1 MALHL
6 LATSF
11 TAPGADLRWD
21 DEFLRAERSR
31 LGLGRRTDRMTA
43 AVLSAL
49 DRLEGRPDDA
59 PLIFASML
67 GVQSRITAL
76 QNDLIDFPEDQ
87 IGPVSF
93 SCSVHNAV
101 PGAAAIR
108 FGMKVPVFSLAG
120 FDRLPARAFQL
131 ADAVLSA
138 GDAEKA
144 LVILT
149 EECSPFAERAMML
162 SGLEP
167 MEFAALFLLKR
178 ADADDPGAWP
188 GPSPELNYCQ
198 WIGNLL
204 PG

>member
-6 LATSF
+6 IAASF
-11 TAPGADLRWD
+11 TAPGTDLRWD
-21 DEFLRAERSR
+21 DDFLRAERAR
-31 LGLGRRTDRMTA
+31 LGLGRRSDRMTA

-59 PLIFASML
+59 PLLFGSML

-108 FGMKVPVFSLAG
+108 FGMKVPIFSLAG
-120 FDRLPARAFQL
+120 FDRLPDRVLSL

-138 GDAEKA
+138 GDAERTLA
-144 LVILT
+144 ILT
-149 EECSPFAERAMML
+149 EERSAFADRAMRL
-162 SGLEP
+162 YGLEP
-167 MEFAALFLLKR
+167 MEFAAVFLLEHAKES
-178 ADADDPGAWP
+178 DEPF
-188 GPSPELNYCQ
+188 SPPLELDYFQ
-198 WIGNLL
+198 WIRSLL
-204 PG
+204 SV

>member
-6 LATSF
+6 LASAF
-11 TAPGADLRWD
+11 TAPGAELCWD
-21 DEFLRAERSR
+21 DAFLREERAR
-31 LGLGRRTDRMTA
+31 LGLGRRSDRMTA

-59 PLIFASML
+59 PVLFGSML

-108 FGMKVPVFSLAG
+108 FGLKVPVFSLAG
-120 FDRLPARAFQL
+120 FDCLHGRVLRL
-131 ADAVLSA
+131 ADAMLSA
-138 GDAEKA
+138 GDAERVLA
-144 LVILT
+144 ILA
-149 EECSPFAERAMML
+149 EERSPFADRVMKL
-162 SGLEP
+162 SGFEP
-167 MEFAALFLLKR
+167 MEFAAVFLLER
-178 ADADDPGAWP
+178 AEEGSESFCPPPG
-188 GPSPELNYCQ
+188 LDCFR
-198 WIGNLL
+198 WIRSLF
-204 PG
+204 PAT

>member
-6 LATSF
+6 LASSF

-21 DEFLRAERSR
+21 DGFLREERAR
-31 LGLGRRTDRMTA
+31 LGLGRRSDRMTA

-59 PLIFASML
+59 PLLFGSML

-108 FGMKVPVFSLAG
+108 FGLKVPVFSLAG
-120 FDRLPARAFQL
+120 FDRLPERVLSL

-138 GDAEKA
+138 GDADHA
-144 LVILT
+144 LAILT
-149 EECSPFAERAMML
+149 EERSAFADRAMRL
-162 SGLEP
+162 HGLEP
-167 MEFAALFLLKR
+167 MEFAAVFLLEQAQNE
-178 ADADDPGAWP
+178 ADAFAVPDGMDLFA
-188 GPSPELNYCQ
+188 
-198 WIGNLL
+198 WIGSLL
-204 PG
+204 P

>member
-1 MALHL
+1 MALRL
-6 LATSF
+6 IASSF

-21 DEFLRAERSR
+21 DDFLRAERAR
-31 LGLGRRTDRMTA
+31 LGLGRRSDRMTA

-49 DRLEGRPDDA
+49 DQLEGRPDDA
-59 PLIFASML
+59 TLLFGSML

-108 FGMKVPVFSLAG
+108 FGLKVPVFSLAG
-120 FDRLPARAFQL
+120 FDRLPDRVLSL

-138 GDAEKA
+138 GGADRA
-144 LVILT
+144 LVILS
-149 EECSPFAERAMML
+149 EERSVFADRAIRL
-162 SGLEP
+162 LGLEP
-167 MEFAALFLLKR
+167 MEFAAVFLLEQTQNE
-178 ADADDPGAWP
+178 ADAFAVPDGMDLFA
-188 GPSPELNYCQ
+188 
-198 WIGNLL
+198 WIGSLL
-204 PG
+204 P

>member
-1 MALHL
+1 MSLHL
-6 LATSF
+6 LASSF

-21 DEFLRAERSR
+21 DDFLRSERTR
-31 LGLGRRTDRMTA
+31 LGLGRRSDRMTA

-49 DRLEGRPDDA
+49 DRLESRPDNA
-59 PLIFASML
+59 PLLFGSML

-108 FGMKVPVFSLAG
+108 FGMKVPIFSLAG
-120 FDRLPARAFQL
+120 FARLSDRVLSL

-138 GDAEKA
+138 GDAKRA

-149 EECSPFAERAMML
+149 EERSPFADRTMRL
-162 SGLEP
+162 HGLEP
-167 MEFAALFLLKR
+167 MEFAAVFLLERTKEGGETFR
-178 ADADDPGAWP
+178 PP
-188 GPSPELNYCQ
+188 PELDYFQ
-198 WIGNLL
+198 WIRSLL
-204 PG
+204 SI

>member
-6 LATSF
+6 LASSF

-21 DEFLRAERSR
+21 DGFLRAERAR
-31 LGLGRRTDRMTA
+31 LELGRRTDRMTA

-49 DRLEGRPDDA
+49 DRLKGRPDDA
-59 PLIFASML
+59 PLLFGSML

-120 FDRLPARAFQL
+120 FDRLHERVLSL
-131 ADAVLSA
+131 ADAVLTA
-138 GDAEKA
+138 GDAERA
-144 LVILT
+144 LVILS
-149 EECSPFAERAMML
+149 EERSVFADRAMKL
-162 SGLEP
+162 YGLEP
-167 MEFAALFLLKR
+167 MEFAAVFLLEQAQNDKE
-178 ADADDPGAWP
+178 AFSVPDDMDLFAWIR
-188 GPSPELNYCQ
+188 S
-198 WIGNLL
+198 LL
-204 PG
+204 P

>member
-6 LATSF
+6 LASSF

-21 DEFLRAERSR
+21 DGFLREERAR
-31 LGLGRRTDRMTA
+31 LGLGRRSDRMTA

-59 PLIFASML
+59 PLLFGSML

-108 FGMKVPVFSLAG
+108 FGLKVPVFSLAG
-120 FDRLPARAFQL
+120 FDRLPERVLSL

-138 GDAEKA
+138 GDADHA
-144 LVILT
+144 LAILT
-149 EECSPFAERAMML
+149 EERSAFADRAMRL
-162 SGLEP
+162 LGLEP
-167 MEFAALFLLKR
+167 MEFAAVFLLEQTQNE
-178 ADADDPGAWP
+178 ADAFAVPDGMDLFA
-188 GPSPELNYCQ
+188 
-198 WIGNLL
+198 WIGSLL
-204 PG
+204 P

>member
-6 LATSF
+6 IAAAF

-21 DEFLRAERSR
+21 DDFLRAERAR
-31 LGLGRRTDRMTA
+31 LGLGRRSDRMTA

-49 DRLEGRPDDA
+49 DRLEGRPDNA
-59 PLIFASML
+59 PLLFGSML

-76 QNDLIDFPEDQ
+76 QSDLIDFPEDQ

-108 FGMKVPVFSLAG
+108 FGMKVPIFSLAG
-120 FDRLPARAFQL
+120 FDRLHVRVLSL
-131 ADAVLSA
+131 ADAVLTA
-138 GDAEKA
+138 GDAERA

-149 EECSPFAERAMML
+149 EERSAFADRAMRL
-162 SGLEP
+162 HGLEP
-167 MEFAALFLLKR
+167 MEIAAVLLLELANKSGE
-178 ADADDPGAWP
+178 PF
-188 GPSPELNYCQ
+188 SPPLELDYFQ
-198 WIGNLL
+198 WIRSLL
-204 PG
+204 SV

>member
-1 MALHL
+1 MSLHL
-6 LATSF
+6 LASSF

-21 DEFLRAERSR
+21 DDFLRAERAR
-31 LGLGRRTDRMTA
+31 LGLGRRSDRMTA

-59 PLIFASML
+59 PLLFGSML
-67 GVQSRITAL
+67 GVQGRISAL

-108 FGMKVPVFSLAG
+108 FGMKVPIFSLAG
-120 FDRLPARAFQL
+120 FDRLPDRVLQL

-138 GDAEKA
+138 GDAERA

-149 EECSPFAERAMML
+149 EERSTFADRAMRL
-162 SGLEP
+162 YGLEP
-167 MEFAALFLLKR
+167 MEFAAAFLLEHAEEGGESFR
-178 ADADDPGAWP
+178 PP
-188 GPSPELNYCQ
+188 PELDYFL
-198 WIGNLL
+198 WIRSLL
-204 PG
+204 PA

>member
-1 MALHL
+1 MKLHL
-6 LATSF
+6 LASSF

-21 DEFLRAERSR
+21 DGFLRDERAR

-49 DRLEGRPDDA
+49 DRLEDRPGDV
-59 PLIFASML
+59 PLLFGSML

-108 FGMKVPVFSLAG
+108 FGLEVPIFSLAG
-120 FDRLPARAFQL
+120 FDRLPDRVFQL
-131 ADAVLSA
+131 ANAILSA
-138 GDAEKA
+138 GDAERA
-144 LVILT
+144 LAILT
-149 EECSPFAERAMML
+149 EERSTFADRAMKTL
-162 SGLEP
+162 GLEP
-167 MEFAALFLLKR
+167 MEFAAVFLLER
-178 ADADDPGAWP
+178 AKNDDELFCPP
-188 GPSPELNYCQ
+188 PELDYFQ
-198 WIGNLL
+198 WIGSLL
-204 PG
+204 PA

>member
-1 MALHL
+1 MSLHL
-6 LATSF
+6 IASSF

-21 DEFLRAERSR
+21 DDFLRAERAR
-31 LGLGRRTDRMTA
+31 LGLGRRSDRMTA

-59 PLIFASML
+59 PLLFGSML

-87 IGPVSF
+87 IGPISF

-108 FGMKVPVFSLAG
+108 FGMKVPIFSLAG
-120 FDRLPARAFQL
+120 FDRLPERVLSL

-138 GDAEKA
+138 GDAGRA
-144 LVILT
+144 FVILA
-149 EECSPFAERAMML
+149 EERSVFADRAVRL
-162 SGLEP
+162 YGLEP
-167 MEFAALFLLKR
+167 MEFAATFLLEPAR
-178 ADADDPGAWP
+178 NGADEFTVPDGMDIFARIR
-188 GPSPELNYCQ
+188 S
-198 WIGNLL
+198 LL
-204 PG
+204 P

>member
-1 MALHL
+1 
-6 LATSF
+6 
-11 TAPGADLRWD
+11 
-21 DEFLRAERSR
+21 
-31 LGLGRRTDRMTA
+31 MTA

-49 DRLEGRPDDA
+49 ERLEGRPDDA
-59 PLIFASML
+59 PLLFGSML

-108 FGMKVPVFSLAG
+108 FGMKVPIFSLAG
-120 FDRLPARAFQL
+120 FDRLPDRVLSL

-138 GDAEKA
+138 GDAERV

-149 EECSPFAERAMML
+149 EERSAFADRAMRL
-162 SGLEP
+162 YGLEP
-167 MEFAALFLLKR
+167 MEFAAVFLLER
-178 ADADDPGAWP
+178 AKEG
-188 GPSPELNYCQ
+188 GEVFSP
-198 WIGNLL
+198 L
-204 PG
+204 PGHDYFRWIRSVSGF

>member
-6 LATSF
+6 LASSF

-21 DEFLRAERSR
+21 DEFLRAERAR

-49 DRLEGRPDDA
+49 DRLDGRPDDA
-59 PLIFASML
+59 PILFGSML

-101 PGAAAIR
+101 PGAAAIQ
-108 FGMKVPVFSLAG
+108 FGMKVPIFSLAG
-120 FDRLPARAFQL
+120 FDRLPERVLQF
-131 ADAVLSA
+131 ADAILSS
-138 GDAEKA
+138 GDHERA

-149 EECSPFAERAMML
+149 EERSAFADRAMRL
-162 SGLEP
+162 YGLEP
-167 MEFAALFLLKR
+167 MEFAAVFLLER
-178 ADADDPGAWP
+178 AEEGGESFFPPPG
-188 GPSPELNYCQ
+188 LDYFR
-198 WIGNLL
+198 WIRSLL
-204 PG
+204 SV

>member
-6 LATSF
+6 LASSF
-11 TAPGADLRWD
+11 TAPGADLSWD
-21 DEFLRAERSR
+21 EGFLREERAR

-59 PLIFASML
+59 PMLFGSML
-67 GVQSRITAL
+67 GVQGRIMAL
-76 QNDLIDFPEDQ
+76 QNDLLDFPEDQ

-108 FGMKVPVFSLAG
+108 FGLKIPIFSLAG
-120 FDRLPARAFQL
+120 FDRLHVRVLHL

-138 GDAEKA
+138 GDVGRVLAVLAE
-144 LVILT
+144 
-149 EECSPFAERAMML
+149 ERSQFADRAMKK

-167 MEFAALFLLKR
+167 MEFAAVFLLER
-178 ADADDPGAWP
+178 AKEGGEGFAPPPQLD
-188 GPSPELNYCQ
+188 YFQ
-198 WIGNLL
+198 WIRSLL
-204 PG
+204 PA

>member
-6 LATSF
+6 LASSF

-21 DEFLRAERSR
+21 DEFLRAERAR
-31 LGLGRRTDRMTA
+31 LGLGRRSDRMTA

-49 DRLEGRPDDA
+49 DRLENRPDDA
-59 PLIFASML
+59 PILFGSML

-120 FDRLPARAFQL
+120 FDCLPARVLQL
-131 ADAVLSA
+131 ADTVLTA
-138 GDAEKA
+138 GDAERVLA
-144 LVILT
+144 ILA
-149 EECSPFAERAMML
+149 EERSPFADRAWSL
-162 SGLEP
+162 LGLDP
-167 MEFAALFLLKR
+167 MEFAAVFLLER
-178 ADADDPGAWP
+178 ADGDEAAFAVPDGMD
-188 GPSPELNYCQ
+188 SFS
-198 WIGNLL
+198 WIRSIL
-204 PG
+204 P

>member
-6 LATSF
+6 LASSF

-21 DEFLRAERSR
+21 DGFLRAERTR
-31 LGLGRRTDRMTA
+31 LELGRRSDRMTA

-59 PLIFASML
+59 PLLFGSML

-101 PGAAAIR
+101 PGASAIR

-120 FDRLPARAFQL
+120 FDRLPSRVFSL

-138 GDAEKA
+138 GDADRA

-149 EECSPFAERAMML
+149 EERSAFADHAMRL
-162 SGLEP
+162 YGLEP
-167 MEFAALFLLKR
+167 MEFAAAFLLER
-178 ADADDPGAWP
+178 AKEGGETFCPP
-188 GPSPELNYCQ
+188 PELDYFQ
-198 WIGNLL
+198 WIRSLL
-204 PG
+204 PA

>member
-6 LATSF
+6 LASSF

-21 DEFLRAERSR
+21 DDFLRAERTR
-31 LGLGRRTDRMTA
+31 LGIGRRSDRMTA

-49 DRLEGRPDDA
+49 DRLENRPDNA
-59 PLIFASML
+59 PVLFGSML

-101 PGAAAIR
+101 PGTASIH

-120 FDRLPARAFQL
+120 FDHLPQRVFSL
-131 ADAVLSA
+131 ADAVLTE
-138 GDAEKA
+138 GNAERA
-144 LVILT
+144 LVILA
-149 EECSPFAERAMML
+149 EERSPFADRAMRL
-162 SGLEP
+162 YGLEP
-167 MEFAALFLLKR
+167 MEFAAVFLFEHAKR
-178 ADADDPGAWP
+178 NDETF
-188 GPSPELNYCQ
+188 SPPNELDYFR
-198 WIGNLL
+198 WIRSLS
-204 PG
+204 PI

>member
-6 LATSF
+6 LASSF

-21 DEFLRAERSR
+21 DDFLRAERAR
-31 LGLGRRTDRMTA
+31 LELGRRTDRMTA

-59 PLIFASML
+59 PLLFGSML

-108 FGMKVPVFSLAG
+108 FGMKIPVFSLAG
-120 FDRLPARAFQL
+120 FDRLHERVFSL
-131 ADAVLSA
+131 ADAVLTA
-138 GDAEKA
+138 GDAERA
-144 LVILT
+144 LVILS
-149 EECSPFAERAMML
+149 EERSVFADRAMKL
-162 SGLEP
+162 YGLEP
-167 MEFAALFLLKR
+167 MEFAAVFLLEQAQNDKE
-178 ADADDPGAWP
+178 AFSVPDDMDLFAWIR
-188 GPSPELNYCQ
+188 S
-198 WIGNLL
+198 LL
-204 PG
+204 P

>member
-1 MALHL
+1 MALRL
-6 LATSF
+6 IASSF

-21 DEFLRAERSR
+21 DDFLCAERAR

-49 DRLEGRPDDA
+49 DRLEGRPNDA
-59 PLIFASML
+59 PLLFGSML

-101 PGAAAIR
+101 PGAATIQ

-120 FDRLPARAFQL
+120 FDRLPER
-131 ADAVLSA
+131 VLSL
-138 GDAEKA
+138 AEAVADMPLKIGE
-144 LVILT
+144 V
-149 EECSPFAERAMML
+149 PDVDVVKGRM
-162 SGLEP
+162 
-167 MEFAALFLLKR
+167 AAQDFFKIPHR
-178 ADADDPGAWP
+178 ESAVETVHEIGK
-188 GPSPELNYCQ
+188 GP
-198 WIGNLL
+198 L
-204 PG
+204 PGTERQGAGGTENNNSQEQG

>member
-6 LATSF
+6 IASSF

-21 DEFLRAERSR
+21 DGFLREERAR
-31 LGLGRRTDRMTA
+31 LGLGRRSDRMTA

-59 PLIFASML
+59 PLLFGSML

-76 QNDLIDFPEDQ
+76 QNDLLDFPEDQ

-120 FDRLPARAFQL
+120 FDRLPERVFRL
-131 ADAVLSA
+131 ADAILSA
-138 GDAEKA
+138 GDADHA
-144 LVILT
+144 LAILT
-149 EECSPFAERAMML
+149 EERSAFADRAMRL
-162 SGLEP
+162 HGLKP
-167 MEFAALFLLKR
+167 MEFAAVFLLER
-178 ADADDPGAWP
+178 AKEGDEVFTIPPG
-188 GPSPELNYCQ
+188 LNYFG
-198 WIGNLL
+198 WIGSLL
-204 PG
+204 PD

>member
-6 LATSF
+6 IAPSF

-21 DEFLRAERSR
+21 DDFLRAERAR
-31 LGLGRRTDRMTA
+31 LELGRRSDRMTA

-59 PLIFASML
+59 PLLFGSML

-101 PGAAAIR
+101 PGAAAIQ

-120 FDRLPARAFQL
+120 FDRLPDRVLSL

-138 GDAEKA
+138 GDTEQA

-149 EECSPFAERAMML
+149 EERSPFADRAMRL
-162 SGLEP
+162 YGLEP
-167 MEFAALFLLKR
+167 MEFAAVFLLERKE
-178 ADADDPGAWP
+178 DGGEGFCPP
-188 GPSPELNYCQ
+188 PELDYFR
-198 WIGNLL
+198 WIRSLL
-204 PG
+204 PA